1 MEEPM
6 IKQQINY
13 EQFEKERI
21 IKISDLVEELFRK
34 IWLIIAFAVIFAVI
48 LTGYKYSK
56 DKVASQAA
64 NAIRDEDSETTL
76 TDEELQQVNTVLLQQ
91 TRLENQQEYLDK
103 SILMKINA
111 YKEDRVN
118 LQFIVKGDESTA
130 KNAISSL
137 EYYVSSGALANDLQA
152 KYPDVEPNYLSELI
166 SFENDSDELQVGDTE
181 YLNVKFSGNV
191 FCISVME
198 QDEEQCQTLADSVAA
213 CLSEYQVLSAQT
225 IGAYELSLVDKS
237 ATKVVD
243 SDLQDFQNGK
253 INDTTNLKN
262 TIKDLKSNLSD
273 VQFSVLNKNL
283 ETSPAGSTSQDI
295 ADTAQQNAVIS
306 VTLSKKYMGLGA
318 LVGIILAVIVIIL
331 RYVLRGTL
339 NVGLEMQQMF
349 NLCVFG
355 QITSDDRKNVLV
367 KAWRKLRNKRNLSA
381 EEQKNITVANVK
393 AFCAKHGIDKVLL
406 TSSREKVGTVECMTA
421 IVSDLKKD
429 GISADIV
436 EKYPYSEE
444 SIKKMMDYEHVILVE
459 VLRKSKYDEVLQ
471 GVQKCM
477 EQECQLDGAIVLD

>member
-34 IWLIIAFAVIFAVI
+34 IWLIIAFAVIFAVF

-306 VTLSKKYMGLGA
+306 VTLSKKYM
-318 LVGIILAVIVIIL
+318 
-331 RYVLRGTL
+331 
-339 NVGLEMQQMF
+339 
-349 NLCVFG
+349 
-355 QITSDDRKNVLV
+355 
-367 KAWRKLRNKRNLSA
+367 
-381 EEQKNITVANVK
+381 
-393 AFCAKHGIDKVLL
+393 
-406 TSSREKVGTVECMTA
+406 
-421 IVSDLKKD
+421 
-429 GISADIV
+429 
-436 EKYPYSEE
+436 
-444 SIKKMMDYEHVILVE
+444 
-459 VLRKSKYDEVLQ
+459 
-471 GVQKCM
+471 
-477 EQECQLDGAIVLD
+477 

>member
-1 MEEPM
+1 MKEVL
-6 IKQQINY
+6 
-13 EQFEKERI
+13 EQR
-21 IKISDLVEELFRK
+21 L
-34 IWLIIAFAVIFAVI
+34 
-48 LTGYKYSK
+48 
-56 DKVASQAA
+56 AA
-64 NAIRDEDSETTL
+64 KKRD
-76 TDEELQQVNTVLLQQ
+76 
-91 TRLENQQEYLDK
+91 LENQQEYLDK

-273 VQFSVLNKNL
+273 VQF
-283 ETSPAGSTSQDI
+283 
-295 ADTAQQNAVIS
+295 
-306 VTLSKKYMGLGA
+306 
-318 LVGIILAVIVIIL
+318 
-331 RYVLRGTL
+331 
-339 NVGLEMQQMF
+339 
-349 NLCVFG
+349 
-355 QITSDDRKNVLV
+355 
-367 KAWRKLRNKRNLSA
+367 
-381 EEQKNITVANVK
+381 
-393 AFCAKHGIDKVLL
+393 
-406 TSSREKVGTVECMTA
+406 
-421 IVSDLKKD
+421 
-429 GISADIV
+429 
-436 EKYPYSEE
+436 
-444 SIKKMMDYEHVILVE
+444 
-459 VLRKSKYDEVLQ
+459 
-471 GVQKCM
+471 
-477 EQECQLDGAIVLD
+477 